1 MVNTAKTLNRSKI
14 FKNELISVLL
24 NKKMWSFENDV
35 TLDREIWIDNWTLKK
50 KIMFALIHVLIKF
63 FGLQITETKLNLL

>member
-24 NKKMWSFENDV
+24 NKKMWSFENGV
-35 TLDREIWIDNWTLKK
+35 TIGQGNLDR
-50 KIMFALIHVLIKF
+50 
-63 FGLQITETKLNLL
+63 

>member
-24 NKKMWSFENDV
+24 NKKMRSFENGV
-35 TLDREIWIDNWTLKK
+35 TIGQGNLDR
-50 KIMFALIHVLIKF
+50 
-63 FGLQITETKLNLL
+63 